1 MAFENLTFNPAR
13 LVRWAVAVFA
23 AALIGTIMA
32 LTYVGVFIW
41 NLSILTDPILDNPYA
56 TGSPFTLAQVMAI
69 FGAFGLVAGFSDRVE
84 QELKVTMRRVAI
96 YHFVSSLSFCLLGL
110 LLPAIPYAEEG
121 TASYWIIVAA
131 VLAAIVGAALSFSW
145 GTAVW
150 ISNIPRI
157 LKNEE
162 PAEST
167 TCESSGH
174 D

>member
-32 LTYVGVFIW
+32 LTYAGVFIW

-69 FGAFGLVAGFSDRVE
+69 FGAFGLAAGFSDRVE

-110 LLPAIPYAEEG
+110 LLPG
-121 TASYWIIVAA
+121 DTVCRGGNSL
-131 VLAAIVGAALSFSW
+131 VLDHCGRGPCSHCGSGAFLF
-145 GTAVW
+145 
-150 ISNIPRI
+150 
-157 LKNEE
+157 L
-162 PAEST
+162 
-167 TCESSGH
+167 GH
-174 D
+174 GCLDFQHP